1 MIQSEKPHYRAI
13 LVEDEL
19 RTRHML
25 EEMIEQRITVA
36 DVELI
41 ASCGSVQEATATFKS
56 LRVRPDIVFLD
67 INLPDGPVFDLLE
80 AVKPID
86 FEIIFITA
94 YDEYTRQACQYA
106 SIAYL
111 NKPVSEE
118 MLNEAVQRAAT
129 YRGRH
134 IQERLHTM
142 KQAARKSPA
151 VPPEK
156 LALAT
161 QDEIYFVAPQDI
173 VRVEADGN
181 YSRVI
186 VKEGDEFRTIVLSQ
200 NIGKF
205 EEALPSVGFFKTHRA
220 HIVNLTYVKRYQRA
234 DATLLMEDGE
244 EALVS
249 RRRKNQLLELLEGK
263 QQS

>member
-25 EEMIEQRITVA
+25 EEMIEQKIAVA

-41 ASCGSVQEATATFKS
+41 ASCGTIQEATATFRS

-80 AVKPID
+80 AIKPVD

-94 YDEYTRQACQYA
+94 YDEYTRKACQYA

-118 MLNEAVQRAAT
+118 MLNEAVQRAAE

-134 IQERLHTM
+134 IQKRLHTM
-142 KQAARKSPA
+142 KKAATQSA
-151 VPPEK
+151 STLPEK
-156 LALAT
+156 LALTT
-161 QDEIYFVAPQDI
+161 QEEIYFVAPQHI

-181 YSRVI
+181 YSKVI
-186 VKEGDEFRTIVLSQ
+186 VKEGEDFRTIVLSQ
-200 NIGKF
+200 NLGRF

-220 HIVNLTYVKRYQRA
+220 HIVNLAHVKRYQRA
-234 DATLLMEDGE
+234 DATLLMEDGGE
-244 EALVS
+244 VLVS

-263 QQS
+263 HQF

>member
-1 MIQSEKPHYRAI
+1 MIQPQKPHYRAI

-25 EEMIEQRITVA
+25 EEMIEQKVTVA

-41 ASCGSVQEATATFKS
+41 ASCGSIREALPIFKS

-80 AVKPID
+80 AIKPVD

-118 MLNEAVQRAAT
+118 ELNEAVQRAAE

-134 IQERLHTM
+134 IQERLSTM
-142 KQAARKSPA
+142 KQAATGSAGA
-151 VPPEK
+151 VPERVV
-156 LALAT
+156 LST
-161 QDEIYFVAPQDI
+161 QEEICFVDPDDI
-173 VRVEADGN
+173 IRVEADGN
-181 YSRVI
+181 YSRVV
-186 VKEGDEFRTIVLSQ
+186 VKEGNAFRTVVLSQ

-205 EEALPSVGFFKTHRA
+205 EEMLPPVGFFKTHRA
-220 HIVNLTYVKRYQRA
+220 HIVNIAHVRRYLRN
-234 DATLLMEDGE
+234 DSTLLMEDGGTV
-244 EALVS
+244 LVS
-249 RRRKNQLLELLEGK
+249 RRRKNQLLDLLEGRVPH
-263 QQS
+263 